1 MTMKFMFVKEST
13 FPKKFK
19 QGGGGRARRAGAGSA
34 FDWLLQA
41 YFCERKRET
50 SVEAG
55 GVTRDENSC
64 VCSGGSNPR
73 NTTRWTQITA
83 Q

>member
-1 MTMKFMFVKEST
+1 MVSF
-13 FPKKFK
+13 FPP
-19 QGGGGRARRAGAGSA
+19 QNYAVISN
-34 FDWLLQA
+34 WLL